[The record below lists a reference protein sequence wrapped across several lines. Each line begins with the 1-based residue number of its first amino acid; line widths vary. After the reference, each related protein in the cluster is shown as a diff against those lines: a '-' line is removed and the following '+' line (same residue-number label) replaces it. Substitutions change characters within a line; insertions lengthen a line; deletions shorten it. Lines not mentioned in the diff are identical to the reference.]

1 MVRSSEEEFE
11 ILAEIIH
18 NTTATM
24 VRHTLIR
31 SYYIL
36 LFVVH
41 NDVKVTLPTKAN
53 GYKSSAKPVLL
64 AHNLYIFSITF
75 DKLLR
80 KVV

>member
-1 MVRSSEEEFE
+1 
-11 ILAEIIH
+11 
-18 NTTATM
+18 M

-31 SYYIL
+31 TYYIL

-53 GYKSSAKPVLL
+53 GYKSSAKPMLL

-80 KVV
+80 KIQVMIRKEVVMIQNDTT